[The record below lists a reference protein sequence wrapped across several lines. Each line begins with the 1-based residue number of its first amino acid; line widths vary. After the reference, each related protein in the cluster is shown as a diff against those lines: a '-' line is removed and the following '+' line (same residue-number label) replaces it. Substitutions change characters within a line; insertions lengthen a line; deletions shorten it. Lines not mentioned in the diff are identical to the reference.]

1 MYKRVENAADK
12 EKNTQ
17 RNLRKSRPFWQDI
30 DFLFIPYY
38 NHNEILME
46 NIGLPK
52 APWSIKRRGIS
63 PPFFV
68 ARNCFLA
75 RTVSVCVGHGGA
87 HCIWS
92 KTQQRR
98 KSA

>member
-46 NIGLPK
+46 NIGLAESPLVYK
-52 APWSIKRRGIS
+52 AAGNLPAIFCCKKLFSCPYRVRLCRAWRC
-63 PPFFV
+63 
-68 ARNCFLA
+68 AL
-75 RTVSVCVGHGGA
+75 HLE
-87 HCIWS
+87 
-92 KTQQRR
+92 
-98 KSA
+98 